1 MVDKIIPPR
10 RNETLT
16 QGGVGLLRFLEYL
29 EQAAAQINTS
39 TEANE
44 ADPSSINLSVGA
56 ISSLNKA
63 VKELQNDLSQ
73 NNNAEVQRLKK
84 RIEQLES
91 VTNISAQISALN
103 KRLDELSND
112 TKAPFYKTKYDKLTI
127 KSAVITTASVSG
139 TFTATSGTWDG
150 AGIDLLTFSTYKIS
164 GTVVLNDTTLGAGV
178 TASSLTSLGSI
189 VGFNAVTNISVD
201 GTQIVQSQ
209 GAAVPDAS
217 GGATIDAESRTAIND
232 LLARVRAHGL
242 IA

>member
-1 MVDKIIPPR
+1 MADIIPPR
-10 RNETLT
+10 RSETLT

-29 EQAAAQINTS
+29 EQVASQVNES
-39 TEANE
+39 TAANE
-44 ADPSSINLSVGA
+44 ADPSSVNLSVGA
-56 ISSLNKA
+56 ISSINKA
-63 VKELQNDLSQ
+63 VKELQNDLSP

-139 TFTATSGTWDG
+139 TFTAASGTWDS
-150 AGIDLLTFSTYKIS
+150 AGIDLLAFSTYKINGS
-164 GTVVLNDTTLGAGV
+164 VVLSSTTLGAGV
-178 TASSLTSLGSI
+178 TASSLTS
-189 VGFNAVTNISVD
+189 VGTLTNVNTSGAYSVD
-201 GTQIVQSQ
+201 GTQVVSNQ
-209 GAAVPDAS
+209 GAAVTDADGTLGS
-217 GGATIDAESRTAIND
+217 ATSQLNA
-232 LLARVRAHGL
+232 LLARARAHGL